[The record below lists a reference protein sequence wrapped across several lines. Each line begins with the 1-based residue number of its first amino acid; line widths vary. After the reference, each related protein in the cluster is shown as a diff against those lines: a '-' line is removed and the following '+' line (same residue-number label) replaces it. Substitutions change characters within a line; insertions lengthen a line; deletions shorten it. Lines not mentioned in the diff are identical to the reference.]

1 MSNDPQ
7 IKRLLESR
15 NNALLKLIFLSLKS
29 RFGRNHV
36 LNNQPSQIF
45 TKSLT
50 LMTFLQ
56 NTLKS

>member
-7 IKRLLESR
+7 IRRLLESR
-15 NNALLKLIFLSLKS
+15 NNALLKPIFLSLKS

-36 LNNQPSQIF
+36 PNNQPSQIF

-56 NTLKS
+56 NTLMS